1 MRSFAPIFSRRRR
14 SPSLS
19 SADFYATLAEH
30 YDELFGTSE
39 DGLAFL
45 REEGARP
52 GRRVLDVA
60 CGTGAWVRRLAGE
73 EVDVYGVDLSAE
85 MIERGRAIARSEGV
99 DPDRLRAG
107 DMMRIDAHPRGPF
120 DLVYCIGNSIAHLA
134 ATDEVRGFVA
144 TTANALHDGGTVVLQ
159 YVTVSGLTV
168 GEEFELPSLDAP
180 GATMRRTYRRLGPSD
195 IEFDAVLEIDGEPPQ
210 SISQRLLVI
219 DDETMLE
226 ALRATGFGSAEL
238 YSGFDRSS
246 VDAAWVRVARGRL

>member
-1 MRSFAPIFSRRRR
+1 M
-14 SPSLS
+14 S
-19 SADFYATLAEH
+19 SADFYATLAGR

-39 DGLAFL
+39 DGLQFL
-45 REEGARP
+45 REEGARA

-60 CGTGAWVRRLAGE
+60 CGTGAWVRRLARE
-73 EVDVYGVDLSAE
+73 SVDVYGVDLSTE

-99 DPDRLRAG
+99 NPNRLSAG
-107 DMMRIDAHPRGPF
+107 DMMEIDAHSRGPF

-134 ATDEVRGFVA
+134 AVDEVRGFVA
-144 TTANALHDGGTVVLQ
+144 ATADALRVGGTVVLQ

-168 GEEFELPSLDAP
+168 GEEFELPSLSAT

-195 IEFDAVLEIDGEPPQ
+195 IEFAAVLEIAGEPPR

-219 DDETMLE
+219 DDGAMLE
-226 ALRATGFGSAEL
+226 ALHAAGFASTEL
-238 YSGFDRSS
+238 YSGFDRSP

>member
-1 MRSFAPIFSRRRR
+1 M
-14 SPSLS
+14 S
-19 SADFYATLAEH
+19 SADFYATLADR
-30 YDELFGTSE
+30 YDELFGTGE

-45 REEGARP
+45 REAGARR

-73 EVDVYGVDLSAE
+73 DVDVYGVDLSTQ
-85 MIERGRAIARSEGV
+85 MIERGRSIARSEGF
-99 DPDRLRAG
+99 DPDRLSAG
-107 DMMRIDAHPRGPF
+107 DMMRVDAHPRVPF

-134 ATDEVRGFVA
+134 AADDVRGFVA
-144 TTANALHDGGTVVLQ
+144 ATAKALHVGGTVVLQ

-168 GEEFELPSLDAP
+168 GEEFELPSLSSP

-195 IEFDAVLEIDGEPPQ
+195 IEFAAVLEIDGEPPR

-226 ALRATGFGSAEL
+226 TLRGAGFGSAEF
-238 YSGFDRSS
+238 YSGFDRSP
-246 VDAAWVRVARGRL
+246 VDTTGWVRVVRGRL